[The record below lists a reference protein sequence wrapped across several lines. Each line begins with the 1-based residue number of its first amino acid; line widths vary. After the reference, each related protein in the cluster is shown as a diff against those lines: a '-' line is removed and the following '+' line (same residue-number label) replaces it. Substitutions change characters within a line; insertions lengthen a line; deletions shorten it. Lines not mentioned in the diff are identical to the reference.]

1 MSPLLFRV
9 TVCNVYRCIESKLKL
24 MSSVGIGGS
33 SVGRLM
39 VVSVQSS
46 ASCSGIVVWYLYDF
60 EGVDNGFSGLL
71 FVL

>member
-46 ASCSGIVVWYLYDF
+46 ASCSVIVDF

>member
-24 MSSVGIGGS
+24 KLMSSVGIGGS
-33 SVGRLM
+33 SVDRLM

-46 ASCSGIVVWYLYDF
+46 ASCSVIVDF

>member
-1 MSPLLFRV
+1 
-9 TVCNVYRCIESKLKL
+9 